1 MIDQELSA
9 ETKELIH
16 NDQFI
21 LWCLNPTKVLDDS
34 WNQWKIEHPDQIDA
48 MNNARAIVCS
58 VNLNVYTIPS
68 AHSLIMEERLQE
80 SLNKKARKRSIKVR
94 MYSFAAACA
103 VVILFLL
110 GTWMLGTKDQKPD
123 ITYLFTQVGI
133 AKTQK
138 EVELILENHRKML
151 LENRTN
157 IQFSDSGLLLV
168 DKKQQSIKSDN
179 TFENLSLNILKVP
192 KGRRSSLVLG
202 DGTKIW
208 VDSGTVVY
216 FPSIFGKNDRTIYVN
231 GEIFL
236 EVTKDADRPFKVKTS
251 KMDVRVLGT
260 SFNVNAYNDNSK
272 ESVVLCKGSVDVNN
286 RSGKKDKI
294 RPQEMLTIENN
305 QMSKTIVNTYN
316 YTFWVD
322 ETFIVEGKSLDE
334 VFQQLSRYYRVK
346 FECSDDVKKQVCS
359 GKLILFDDVKSVM
372 KTLTGSFPITFS
384 LSNDTIIISNKKKF
398 N

>member
-21 LWCLNPTKVLDDS
+21 LWCLSPTKDLEDI
-34 WNQWKIEHPDQIDA
+34 WNQWKVEHPDQIEA
-48 MNNARAIVCS
+48 MDHARAIVCS
-58 VNLNVYTIPS
+58 VNLNAYSISS
-68 AHSLIMEERLQE
+68 AHSVIMEERLQE
-80 SLNKKARKRSIKVR
+80 SLNKKARKKSIKVR
-94 MYSFAAACA
+94 MYTFAAACA
-103 VVILFLL
+103 VVIIVLF
-110 GTWMLGTKDQKPD
+110 GTWMLGTKDHKPD
-123 ITYLFTQVGI
+123 MTYIFSQVRITNTQ
-133 AKTQK
+133 TD
-138 EVELILENHRKML
+138 VELILENHRKML

-157 IQFSDSGLLLV
+157 IQFSASGLLFV

-179 TFENLSLNILKVP
+179 AFENLSLNILKVP

-208 VDSGTVVY
+208 VNSGTVVY
-216 FPSIFGKNDRTIYVN
+216 FPSIFEKNDRTIYVD

-236 EVTKDADRPFKVKTS
+236 EVTKDADRPFYVKTS
-251 KMDVRVLGT
+251 RMDIQVLGT
-260 SFNVNAYNDNSK
+260 SFDVNAYKENSK
-272 ESVVLCKGSVDVNN
+272 QSVILCKGSVEVNN

-305 QMSKTIVNTYN
+305 QMSKTQVDTYN

-322 ETFIVEGKSLDE
+322 ETFIVEGKSLDK
-334 VFQQLSRYYRVK
+334 VFQQLSRYYHIK
-346 FECSDDVKKQVCS
+346 FEYNEEVKKQVCS

-372 KTLTGSFPITFS
+372 ETLSGSFPITYSIF
-384 LSNDTIIISNKKKF
+384 NDTIIISKRKS
-398 N
+398 

>member
-208 VDSGTVVY
+208 VNSGTVVY

-231 GEIFL
+231 E
-236 EVTKDADRPFKVKTS
+236 K
-251 KMDVRVLGT
+251 
-260 SFNVNAYNDNSK
+260 Y
-272 ESVVLCKGSVDVNN
+272 
-286 RSGKKDKI
+286 
-294 RPQEMLTIENN
+294 
-305 QMSKTIVNTYN
+305 
-316 YTFWVD
+316 FW
-322 ETFIVEGKSLDE
+322 K
-334 VFQQLSRYYRVK
+334 
-346 FECSDDVKKQVCS
+346 
-359 GKLILFDDVKSVM
+359 
-372 KTLTGSFPITFS
+372 
-384 LSNDTIIISNKKKF
+384 
-398 N
+398 

>member
-1 MIDQELSA
+1 
-9 ETKELIH
+9 
-16 NDQFI
+16 
-21 LWCLNPTKVLDDS
+21 
-34 WNQWKIEHPDQIDA
+34 
-48 MNNARAIVCS
+48 
-58 VNLNVYTIPS
+58 
-68 AHSLIMEERLQE
+68 
-80 SLNKKARKRSIKVR
+80 
-94 MYSFAAACA
+94 
-103 VVILFLL
+103 
-110 GTWMLGTKDQKPD
+110 
-123 ITYLFTQVGI
+123 
-133 AKTQK
+133 
-138 EVELILENHRKML
+138 
-151 LENRTN
+151 
-157 IQFSDSGLLLV
+157 
-168 DKKQQSIKSDN
+168 
-179 TFENLSLNILKVP
+179 
-192 KGRRSSLVLG
+192 
-202 DGTKIW
+202 
-208 VDSGTVVY
+208 
-216 FPSIFGKNDRTIYVN
+216 
-231 GEIFL
+231 L